1 MAPSLDL
8 TNPVDIWLAHVYH
21 YRPDIYGN
29 SLQVV
34 QFSICTIM
42 IAVLNAVYLRRTGN
56 PAKYM
61 HLITFTGLMEV
72 VGYSLRIYASLCEDV
87 SCLNTTAFIVTTV
100 AILIAPI
107 FLATVNYVVVG
118 KLLKATE
125 KSVLCIR
132 ASHATCFFLTADILC
147 FLIQCSAAA
156 LLTSKNATQQNQ
168 GKSIVLFGLGLQL
181 FFFTGFAFIA
191 LYMAFSKKF
200 NMMANQT
207 FRPVFLGLFVSIVCL
222 YVRNVYR
229 CVEFASGYD
238 SEIVKHELIFF
249 LLETLPILV
258 AFCAY
263 IYYHFGRYLPAD
275 AELPLA
281 VKTPASKADNSM
293 VNVEMQQVE

>member
-1 MAPSLDL
+1 MASLDL
-8 TNPVDIWLAHVYH
+8 TNPVDIWLSHVYH

-29 SLQVV
+29 STQVV
-34 QFSICTIM
+34 LFSLGTIL
-42 IAVLNAVYLRRTGN
+42 IAVLNAVYSRRTGN

-72 VGYSLRIYASLCEDV
+72 VGYALRIYASLCEDV
-87 SCLNTTAFIVTTV
+87 SCLNTNAFIVTTV

-118 KLLKATE
+118 KLLKATG
-125 KSVLCIR
+125 KSVLCIK

-156 LLTSKNATQQNQ
+156 LLTSKNPSQQDQ
-168 GKSIVLFGLGLQL
+168 GKSIVLLGLGLQL

-200 NMMANQT
+200 SMMTNQT
-207 FRPVFLGLFVSIVCL
+207 LRPVFIGLFVSIICL
-222 YVRNVYR
+222 YIRNVYR
-229 CVEFASGYD
+229 CVEFASGYNSD
-238 SEIVKHELIFF
+238 LVKHELIFF

-258 AFCAY
+258 AFGAY
-263 IYYHFGRYLPAD
+263 IYYHFGRDLPSD

-281 VKTPASKADNSM
+281 VKTPASKADQSM
-293 VNVEMQQVE
+293 ADVEMQQVE